1 VDFDGLF
8 HRLYPQLFRYV
19 HRLTGSEDAADDIAQ
34 ESFVRLLGRP
44 LAEDDA
50 RRWLFTVA
58 TNLVR
63 DGARKASNHQRLLAL
78 VPMGPERGPLP
89 DEALER
95 REAVESVRAALAE
108 IPERDRTILL
118 LRQEGFRYEEIAR
131 AVNVA
136 PGSVG
141 TLLARATRRFVDAYR
156 GRERGDDASR

>member
-63 DGARKASNHQRLLAL
+63 DGARKTSNHQRLLAL
-78 VPMGPERGPLP
+78 VPQGPERGPLP
-89 DEALER
+89 DEAVER
-95 REAVESVRAALAE
+95 RAAVESVRAALAE

-118 LRQEGFRYEEIAR
+118 LRQEGLRYEEIAR

-156 GRERGDDASR
+156 GRERGDDAPR